1 MTPHT
6 SRIYVVPAAVA
17 ATMLCV
23 MFAAPGAQRGRRA
36 GGDANAGVPIATNTI
51 LENPDAYFGKAVTI
65 TAGVEQMLSKTAFLV
80 DQRKA
85 IGATEVKPIG
95 KPILVIAPYLTATL
109 DQKNYLLMRGEIVK
123 FDPAAMVR
131 IAADYKLDLA
141 FEVAAKYQGQPV
153 LVATSVINSTYAELA
168 RKPIPPPG
176 AEELALMAAM
186 KTINP
191 AFAALRTAIQDSKAD
206 AVTQNV
212 ATLKPAFT
220 QAETVWDDLGQ
231 SAPADW
237 ARDALAHTAAIEG
250 AAAAGNWEAVKNSA
264 LALNQVCQTCHGVY
278 RERLEDGT
286 FRIKPGSF

>member
-1 MTPHT
+1 MTPNT
-6 SRIYVVPAAVA
+6 PRVYAALVVVA
-17 ATMLCV
+17 ATMLFV
-23 MFAAPGAQRGRRA
+23 SVAAPSAQRGRRA

-51 LENPDAYFGKAVTI
+51 LENPDGYFGKSVTM
-65 TAGVEQMLSKTAFLV
+65 TAGVEQMLSKTAFLI

-85 IGATEVKPIG
+85 ISATEVKAIG

-109 DQKNYLLMRGEIVK
+109 DQKSYLLLRGEIVK
-123 FDPAAMVR
+123 FDPGTMAR
-131 IAADYKLDLA
+131 IAADYKIDLA
-141 FEVAAKYQGQPV
+141 FEVAAKYKGQPV
-153 LVATSVINSTYAELA
+153 LVATSVVDSRSAELA

-191 AFAALRTAIQDSKAD
+191 AFAALRTAVQDSKAD

-212 ATLKPAFT
+212 ATLKPAFSK
-220 QAETVWDDLGQ
+220 AETVWDDLGQ
-231 SAPADW
+231 SAAADW
-237 ARDALAHTAAIEG
+237 ARDALAHTAAIES
-250 AAAAGNWEAVKNSA
+250 AAAAGNWDAVKNSA
-264 LALNQVCQTCHGVY
+264 LALNQLCQNCHGIY